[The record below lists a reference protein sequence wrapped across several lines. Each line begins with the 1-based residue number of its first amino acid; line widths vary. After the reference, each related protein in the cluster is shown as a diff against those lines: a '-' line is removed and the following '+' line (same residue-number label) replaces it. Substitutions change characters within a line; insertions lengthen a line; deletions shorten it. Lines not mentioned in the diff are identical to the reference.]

1 MTLEI
6 KTNNDNSI
14 TIKELNFEQ
23 LQVFNNIFGDPTNN
37 ADKLVNPRNQQ
48 NQQTPIT
55 INGNSYAYSVYD
67 AKNYGK
73 DTHTIGIQKLRD

>member
-48 NQQTPIT
+48 CQQTPIT

-73 DTHTIGIQKLRD
+73 DTYTIGIQKLRD

>member
-14 TIKELNFEQ
+14 TIKELKFEQ

-48 NQQTPIT
+48 YQQTPVT
-55 INGNSYAYSVYD
+55 INGNSYVYSVYD
-67 AKNYGK
+67 AENYGK
-73 DTHTIGIQKLRD
+73 DTYTIGIQKLRN